1 MLPGE
6 PIRRPAHNTEPKIIQ
21 DDTPIWGADRIAREI
36 GLDRQATYH
45 LLSGGLLPAKRI
57 GRRWVSSRTRLRQ
70 ALTSVEQSGS

>member
-1 MLPGE
+1 MAADE
-6 PIRRPAHNTEPKIIQ
+6 QATTKIH

-45 LLSGGLLPAKRI
+45 LLSRGLLPAKRV

-70 ALTSVEQSGS
+70 ALTSVKQSGS